1 MKSKLL
7 SLLLFVS
14 CITNSYAQSINE
26 IWLDDLVIQKYSEG
40 IPGISAK
47 KNGGGETMAM
57 VKKLIKEELVFN
69 LPVYC
74 LFY

>member
-7 SLLLFVS
+7 ILFLFS
-14 CITNSYAQSINE
+14 IGISKGYAQSIHE

-47 KNGGGETMAM
+47 KNGGGETMTIG
-57 VKKLIKEELVFN
+57 KKLIKEELVFS